1 MDKVVVVYT
10 MKGCPYCDMIKTQ
23 LKENEI
29 EFHERDID
37 EYQEEFDLF
46 VEVTNSDYVPAFM
59 ILEDVESE
67 KPTPHLF
74 TPDSHFETIE
84 EGVEIIKKFL
94 S

>member
-1 MDKVVVVYT
+1 MDKVVIVYT

-67 KPTPHLF
+67 KPKPHLF
-74 TPDSHFETIE
+74 TPDTHFETIE